1 MSQHP
6 VSIPHVSSF
15 EIIFFFLFL
24 SLSPSLSPLRP
35 LAGTSLFFAF
45 CLFTRV
51 PSSREDPT
59 THGWTIRREIFIQ
72 PPTRSNSLRPQVHSV
87 LLFETIIGRMIFTGV
102 NEGHRRFAT
111 RHGSPS
117 QPYRYHTDSSWFVLR
132 FYCFLLF
139 SLLFAETFI
148 FKRSM
153 RVTSSRGRSK
163 EASWKRINL
172 IIESNRSKKI
182 FQKFN
187 QRSNLP
193 KIWN

>member
-1 MSQHP
+1 MSLRFERRSAPLIRLCGHG
-6 VSIPHVSSF
+6 VSTSCVHSTCVF
-15 EIIFFFLFL
+15 FRDYFFLPL
-24 SLSPSLSPLRP
+24 PISLSPLRP

-111 RHGSPS
+111 RHGSSS
-117 QPYRYHTDSSWFVLR
+117 QPYRYHTDSSWFVYA
-132 FYCFLLF
+132 FIASCCF
-139 SLLFAETFI
+139 
-148 FKRSM
+148 RS
-153 RVTSSRGRSK
+153 SSRRRLFLNDRC
-163 EASWKRINL
+163 EWRLPEDDQRKRRENEL
-172 IIESNRSKKI
+172 T
-182 FQKFN
+182 
-187 QRSNLP
+187 
-193 KIWN
+193 